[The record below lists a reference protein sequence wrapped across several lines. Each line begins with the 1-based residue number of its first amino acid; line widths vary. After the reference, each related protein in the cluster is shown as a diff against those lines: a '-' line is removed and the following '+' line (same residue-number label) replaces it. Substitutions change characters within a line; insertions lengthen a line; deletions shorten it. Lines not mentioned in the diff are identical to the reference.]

1 MTPVAAGRSAETRGR
16 VGVTAVAPQRS
27 AQARGRARRRR
38 RLGLTAAWIL
48 ISVATL
54 FPLYW
59 MLVVAFRSRA
69 ELFGNPSL
77 AVNAL
82 FLENYQA
89 VLSDP
94 TFTRYFV
101 NSLVVA
107 TSNSLLVT
115 ACAVGAAYAM
125 SRFKLRGRDN
135 IFFWTLTNR
144 MAPPAAFLLP
154 MFLLMTRVVTF
165 GDWKLFD
172 TRIGLILIY
181 TVFNLPFAIW
191 LLQGLVDAI
200 PTELDEAALVDGASG
215 WQVLWRVIIPILR
228 PGIAVTAILTWIF
241 AWNEY
246 LFAANLTG
254 LHAKTITTTLTEF
267 VTVTGT
273 NWGEMAALAT
283 LTIVP
288 GAVLIGYLQRH
299 IIAGLSAG
307 AVKG

>member
-1 MTPVAAGRSAETRGR
+1 M
-16 VGVTAVAPQRS
+16 TAVSTRRSQR
-27 AQARGRARRRR
+27 ARGRARRRR
-38 RLGLTAAWIL
+38 RLSLTAAWTL

-82 FLENYQA
+82 FVDNYRA

-115 ACAVGAAYAM
+115 ACAVCAAYAM
-125 SRFKLRGRDN
+125 SRFSLRGRDN

-200 PTELDEAALVDGASG
+200 PTELDEAALVDGASP

>member
-1 MTPVAAGRSAETRGR
+1 MTANTTHQPHD
-16 VGVTAVAPQRS
+16 
-27 AQARGRARRRR
+27 AQAPASGRRQLWLSAVW
-38 RLGLTAAWIL
+38 AV

-59 MLVVAFRSRA
+59 MVVVAFRSRA

-82 FLENYQA
+82 FFDNYHA
-89 VLSDP
+89 VINDP
-94 TFTRYFV
+94 TFTRFFV
-101 NSLVVA
+101 NSLVIA
-107 TSNSLLVT
+107 TSNSVLVT
-115 ACAVGAAYAM
+115 ACAVAAAYAM
-125 SRFKLRGRDN
+125 SRFDLPGSDN

-154 MFLLMTRVVTF
+154 MFLLMTRVVAF
-165 GDWKLFD
+165 GDWKLLD

-191 LLQGLVDAI
+191 LLQGMVDAI
-200 PTELDEAALVDGASG
+200 PTELDEAALVDGASQRG
-215 WQVLWRVIIPILR
+215 VLWRVIIPILR

-241 AWNEY
+241 AWNEF
-246 LFAANLTG
+246 LFAANLAG
-254 LHAKTITTTLTEF
+254 PQAGTITTTLAEF

-283 LTIVP
+283 LTMIP
-288 GAVLIGYLQRH
+288 GAILIGYLQRH
-299 IIAGLSAG
+299 IISGLSAG